1 MNVMLFLRGVP
12 CVGERSGEWKISM
25 IGGAEYESFV
35 PSILPPDPTINIDKN
50 ILELLITAHSQLT
63 LLDGLIIRS
72 SDINPFASLL
82 VCKDAI
88 LSSRIE
94 GKKASVEDVFYSIS
108 KNRTNQNVI
117 EIINCIKATEFAIR
131 QLKQVPL
138 NNQLIKEIYTV
149 LNGDGFPKE
158 TVSKFRDSQIW
169 VGDTINNALYIPPNP
184 DDVENSMYAFNLY
197 FQNGYILSNFDV
209 LIQAALLYYQFASIM
224 PFSKDNGKIN
234 RIITT
239 LLLIQEKILSA
250 PVLCLSDYI
259 EKNRTDIWHSME
271 RVRQQDNYEQWIML
285 FLEAIYESAKHTIK
299 MLDKLIIMRE
309 KNIKAVKNMGRS
321 SKTAMLLFQYLEKN
335 PVLEI
340 SQAADALNL
349 SFNAVSDMVNRFVRT
364 GIIMKISGEK
374 RNRIYAYKNHLDVL
388 QDRM

>member
-1 MNVMLFLRGVP
+1 M
-12 CVGERSGEWKISM
+12 GERSGEWKISM